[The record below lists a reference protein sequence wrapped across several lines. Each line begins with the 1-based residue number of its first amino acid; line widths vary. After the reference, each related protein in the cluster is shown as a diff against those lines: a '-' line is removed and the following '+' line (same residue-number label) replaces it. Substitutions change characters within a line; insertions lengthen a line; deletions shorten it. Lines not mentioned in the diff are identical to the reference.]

1 MKIVEV
7 RDDSV
12 IVRVPPNGAVEQAV
26 PMSEIVNPHNR
37 AIIPGG
43 VLHLNSD
50 GSWHVG
56 PGACDVDADIVEDDA
71 TAPVEGAE

>member
-26 PMSEIVNPHNR
+26 SMSEIVNPHNR
-37 AIIPGG
+37 AIVPGG
-43 VLHLNSD
+43 NLHLNTD
-50 GSWHVG
+50 GLWHVG
-56 PGACDVDADIVEDDA
+56 PGAWDVEADVVEDDV
-71 TAPVEGAE
+71 TPPVEGAE